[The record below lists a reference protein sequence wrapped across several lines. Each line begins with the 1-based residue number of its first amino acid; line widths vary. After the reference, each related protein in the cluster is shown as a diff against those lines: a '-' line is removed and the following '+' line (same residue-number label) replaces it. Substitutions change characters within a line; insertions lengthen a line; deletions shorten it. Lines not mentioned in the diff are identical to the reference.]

1 MTDLKVQVKDE
12 NRMSLLTWKKPKDG
26 GKIDT
31 YKVEY
36 TTDDRKFKPVSV
48 CVCVRVRV
56 CMCVS
61 VHACLSM
68 YTCQY
73 VCMRVG
79 ACRCVYVYVCVH
91 VCVCVCIYMY
101 MHV

>member
-36 TTDDRKFKPVSV
+36 TADDRKFKPVSV
-48 CVCVRVRV
+48 CVCVHARVRACMYILRV
-56 CMCVS
+56 CACVI
-61 VHACLSM
+61 
-68 YTCQY
+68 
-73 VCMRVG
+73 
-79 ACRCVYVYVCVH
+79 
-91 VCVCVCIYMY
+91 CIRAQKNIRIFGLTF
-101 MHV
+101 VLPLFGILK

>member
-48 CVCVRVRV
+48 CVCARVYVCQCACVRVNVYVSV
-56 CMCVS
+56 C
-61 VHACLSM
+61 VHACG
-68 YTCQY
+68 
-73 VCMRVG
+73 CM
-79 ACRCVYVYVCVH
+79 
-91 VCVCVCIYMY
+91 
-101 MHV
+101 

>member
-48 CVCVRVRV
+48 CVCVRVYV
-56 CMCVS
+56 CQCACVPVNVYVS
-61 VHACLSM
+61 VCVHACG
-68 YTCQY
+68 
-73 VCMRVG
+73 CM
-79 ACRCVYVYVCVH
+79 
-91 VCVCVCIYMY
+91 
-101 MHV
+101 